1 MRISVIK
8 EWSTRLE
15 ARRYR
20 LSTLLRWGWWVPA
33 CSRGTL
39 NKSSTRPVRAITS
52 PGVDGVVHQALDG
65 AHGLGGQG
73 LLGADGV
80 VHDDAVHAG
89 VEKTRDHRG
98 GDHEQDRVG
107 DDQLV
112 LQFEIVSIMMQQP
125 CKWVLHESIFSLY
138 SDGDRPTIFRK
149 VLL

>member
-1 MRISVIK
+1 MVHQVGSQAVQ
-8 EWSTRLE
+8 
-15 ARRYR
+15 A
-20 LSTLLRWGWWVPA
+20 VHPA
-33 CSRGTL
+33 ALGLVGSGL
-39 NKSSTRPVRAITS
+39 FQGHVEQIQHQAGAGHHL